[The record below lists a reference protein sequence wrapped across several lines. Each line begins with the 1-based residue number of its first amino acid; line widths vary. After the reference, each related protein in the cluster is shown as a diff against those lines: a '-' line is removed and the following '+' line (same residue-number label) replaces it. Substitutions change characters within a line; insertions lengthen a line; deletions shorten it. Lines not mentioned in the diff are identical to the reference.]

1 MEMSTNIRSGDAWR
15 RGCVH
20 ATLELITD
28 EFDVSTSCILAAG
41 RSRSHISLAR
51 HTAMYLCHVICSIP
65 IIQVGKIFNR
75 DRTTVAYAC
84 QKIEDMRDNV
94 DFERFITRLE
104 TRVKRRMDALEFQ
117 QLIETRSTYVAGENK
132 MIGEARYVQS
142 IDNVM
147 YVRFGQ

>member
-1 MEMSTNIRSGDAWR
+1 
-15 RGCVH
+15 
-20 ATLELITD
+20 
-28 EFDVSTSCILAAG
+28 
-41 RSRSHISLAR
+41 
-51 HTAMYLCHVICSIP
+51 MYLCHVICSIP